1 MTDLDPLIHAPKRL
15 RIMTILHTADSV
27 EFAFLQDRLG
37 LSASDLSKQM
47 SALAEAGYAKA
58 KKTGRGPGST
68 TWYNLT
74 RSGRAAYKSH
84 VAALRALL
92 DDAVELEG
100 GATVEGDG

>member
-1 MTDLDPLIHAPKRL
+1 MSELDPLIHAPKRL
-15 RIMTILHTADSV
+15 RIMTILHAVESV

-47 SALAEAGYAKA
+47 SALADAGYAKI

-68 TWYNLT
+68 TWFNLT
-74 RSGRAAYKSH
+74 RAGRSAYASH

-92 DDAVELEG
+92 NEPLEAE
-100 GATVEGDG
+100 GAASAEGEG